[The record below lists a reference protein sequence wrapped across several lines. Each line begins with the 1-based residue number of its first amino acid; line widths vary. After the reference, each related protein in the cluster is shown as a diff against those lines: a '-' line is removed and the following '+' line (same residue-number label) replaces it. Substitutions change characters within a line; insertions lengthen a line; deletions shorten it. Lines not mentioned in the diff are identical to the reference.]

1 VAGTVTVANTFAGA
15 GNLRLQLSGVAAA
28 NTYVNNV
35 TSYTGNI
42 RLTNVGGTGNKW
54 NLNNRGTLGAGL
66 TIDSG
71 SQLFAS
77 GGTNVFSKGILVS
90 GTGNNESRGVI
101 RLIGTLGGPITL
113 LGSTT
118 IGTEGGSLSGVIQGG
133 VEGQHILT
141 FGTTNSKGNATVL
154 QTIRDGTGVVSLLK
168 VAAGTLT
175 LMGTNSYSGA
185 TTISAG
191 TLKIN
196 TPAALSAT
204 SAIILSGGILDLA
217 GASPVASPAIV
228 PSLAG
233 NGGTLRLSTTDKL
246 VISGNMT
253 GSLVVSIS
261 DPQSLVEGTTYIV
274 ATYGGLPPAS
284 VLLQNVPLPWM
295 ASRAGG
301 EIRVFKLKGTLLNI
315 R

>member
-1 VAGTVTVANTFAGA
+1 
-15 GNLRLQLSGVAAA
+15 
-28 NTYVNNV
+28 
-35 TSYTGNI
+35 
-42 RLTNVGGTGNKW
+42 
-54 NLNNRGTLGAGL
+54 
-66 TIDSG
+66 
-71 SQLFAS
+71 
-77 GGTNVFSKGILVS
+77 
-90 GTGNNESRGVI
+90 
-101 RLIGTLGGPITL
+101 
-113 LGSTT
+113 
-118 IGTEGGSLSGVIQGG
+118 
-133 VEGQHILT
+133 
-141 FGTTNSKGNATVL
+141 
-154 QTIRDGTGVVSLLK
+154 VVSLLK